1 MFVPCG
7 CASAKTKKD
16 NSQTNRFTLET
27 KRRVEGKQAYRFSPD
42 EFLQFNQRYVISNT
56 IVFLNFHHFLCCRF
70 MEYANGKCLSRYNYK
85 ESLGIFGIDS
95 LSFLSDRMFDI
106 MGPDAD
112 DCITL
117 EKYLDYFDVMLHGT
131 S

>member
-1 MFVPCG
+1 
-7 CASAKTKKD
+7 
-16 NSQTNRFTLET
+16 
-27 KRRVEGKQAYRFSPD
+27 
-42 EFLQFNQRYVISNT
+42 
-56 IVFLNFHHFLCCRF
+56 
-70 MEYANGKCLSRYNYK
+70 MEYANGKTLSRQNYK

-106 MGPDAD
+106 MGPDKD